1 MRCVGACILCTRLL
15 MLAGVG
21 HHLIVVAAPSFSQ
34 AMAGGAKPELASR
47 GKTFAGWRCYLRSR
61 RDRLE
66 WQEGLSPCG
75 VHVVYVVLSGRVVY
89 DHVCDYYY
97 TTSDMDK
104 DNAIGDH
111 RRHRP
116 DAYTAVHL
124 THTHNPTLPP
134 LLSPPFLPYFPSS
147 SHSMTTAAM
156 TDRRAP
162 RPPRQQSQ
170 THPSCP
176 TTSPCTADQ
185 C

>member
-1 MRCVGACILCTRLL
+1 MVY
-15 MLAGVG
+15 
-21 HHLIVVAAPSFSQ
+21 S
-34 AMAGGAKPELASR
+34 
-47 GKTFAGWRCYLRSR
+47 
-61 RDRLE
+61 
-66 WQEGLSPCG
+66 
-75 VHVVYVVLSGRVVY
+75 HVVYVVLSGRVVY

-97 TTSDMDK
+97 TTWTKTMLLATTADI
-104 DNAIGDH
+104 A
-111 RRHRP
+111 P
-116 DAYTAVHL
+116 AVHL

-162 RPPRQQSQ
+162 RPPCQQSQ